1 MRGREREGGKEIDIT
16 YYSCVILHSVMIAA
30 SNFTTESCIWLLG
43 ADIFTYQM
51 PDSCPIFCLRESPLS
66 RAVSG
71 DQTGRVVKHWVCV
84 KEGERSTCI
93 LHTLQATPTSPRRG
107 VVLPR
112 SQSEHGVILHIVVP
126 QSVDS
131 FPTSLHDGRAVLIS
145 QDHVIH
151 GGLQVLCRK

>member
-1 MRGREREGGKEIDIT
+1 MRGRERRRSISQ
-16 YYSCVILHSVMIAA
+16 YSCVILHSVMIAA

-71 DQTGRVVKHWVCV
+71 DQTGRVVKHWVC
-84 KEGERSTCI
+84 EGGKRSTCI

-112 SQSEHGVILHIVVP
+112 SQSEHGIILHIVVP

-131 FPTSLHDGRAVLIS
+131 LPTSLHDGRAVLIS